1 MFLSRL
7 NESIRHDVEVTRRR
21 SSLVG
26 SQTPRRQ
33 AVYTKILI
41 AAALGAGYGLWGLEA
56 ASPLAIPLILWAIAV
71 LLLVWRMN
79 PTLSLF
85 VACSAAFAIGF
96 GAVWTIV
103 LGRLL
108 ATCKPPAC
116 QTTDPATDVLYAAAI
131 LTPVLLAGAAVIAIR
146 HLGLR
151 RG

>member
-1 MFLSRL
+1 
-7 NESIRHDVEVTRRR
+7 
-21 SSLVG
+21 LVG
-26 SQTPRRQ
+26 SQTPWRL

-85 VACSAAFAIGF
+85 VVCSGAFAIGF

-108 ATCKPPAC
+108 ATCNPPTC
-116 QTTDPATDVLYAAAI
+116 QTADPATDVLYAAAI
-131 LTPVLLAGAAVIAIR
+131 VMPLLLAGSALIAIR
-146 HLGLR
+146 HLGR
-151 RG
+151 RR